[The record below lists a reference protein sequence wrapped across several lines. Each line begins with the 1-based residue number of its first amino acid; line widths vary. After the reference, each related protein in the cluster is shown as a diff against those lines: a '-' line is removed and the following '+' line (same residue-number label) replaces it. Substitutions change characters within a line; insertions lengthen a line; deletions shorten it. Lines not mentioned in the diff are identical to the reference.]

1 MADVGLVDLDTWA
14 GGVPYE
20 SFDTLR
26 EAGPVQLHANSAGR
40 DFWAVTGHAELVEA
54 SRDTA
59 RFLCTLNNSA
69 SDQFPVDGELD
80 EVGRAM
86 TDQMHQMM
94 HMMNGTEHTRLRGLV
109 SRAFTSRVIARL
121 EDSTR
126 ELARTTIARVADKD
140 EFDFVHEVSA
150 ELPLAVICDLM
161 GIPDADKPLIF
172 ELTNRMMGPSDPEY
186 SASVDDA
193 RSAVSELYAYAAEL
207 AVERRKKPGSDL
219 TSLLL
224 QAEVDG
230 EKLADAEYL
239 AFFQLLSAAGNETTR
254 NLISHGMLALINHP
268 DQRAELRQD
277 RALIPRAVEEMLRWG
292 TPVIHFARDAA
303 RDTVLGGQEIAAG
316 DKIVLWYTAANRD
329 PAVFPDPHRFDI
341 RRDPNPHVA
350 FGGGGP
356 HFCLGASLARME
368 ARLMFEELFTLLPDL
383 ELAGEVSVMRS
394 NMFHSIKHLPVRRE
408 RGR

>member
-14 GGVPYE
+14 GGVPYDA
-20 SFDTLR
+20 FDTLR
-26 EAGPVQLHANSAGR
+26 DAGPVQRHANSAGR

-69 SDQFPVDGELD
+69 SDQYPVGAEPD
-80 EVGRAM
+80 EIGRAM
-86 TDQMHQMM
+86 MNQM
-94 HMMNGTEHTRLRGLV
+94 HMMNGTDHTRLRGLV

-126 ELARTTIARVADKD
+126 ELARSIVARVADKD
-140 EFDFVHEVSA
+140 EFDFVHEISA
-150 ELPLAVICDLM
+150 ELPLSVICDLM

-172 ELTNRMMGPSDPEY
+172 ELTNRMMGPGDPEY
-186 SASVDDA
+186 SASVEDA

-224 QAEVDG
+224 QAELDG
-230 EKLADAEYL
+230 EKLTDAEYL

-254 NLISHGMLALINHP
+254 NLISHGMLALIEHP
-268 DQRAELRQD
+268 DQRAELRED
-277 RALIPRAVEEMLRWG
+277 RSLIPRAVEEMLRWG

-303 RDTVLGGQEIAAG
+303 QDTVLGGQQIAAG
-316 DKIVLWYTAANRD
+316 DKIVLWYIAANRD
-329 PAVFPDPHRFDI
+329 PAVFRDPYRFDI
-341 RRDPNPHVA
+341 KRDPNPHVA

-368 ARLMFEELFTLLPDL
+368 ARVMFEELFTLLPDL
-383 ELAGEVSVMRS
+383 ELAGQASLMRS
-394 NMFHSIKHLPVRRE
+394 NMFHSIKHLPVRHE
-408 RGR
+408 TG